1 MPLLDTTQL
10 ALEAAMRGS
19 MQRQSLLSTN
29 LANVDTPGY
38 QPKDLNF
45 QSTLAGAMQTGQSL
59 DSVSFNSYTQPQAI
73 RADGNAV
80 SAEQAQAKLA
90 ENGLLYENLVSIA
103 ATREQILKT
112 AMGL

>member
-1 MPLLDTTQL
+1 MPLIDTTQA

-19 MQRQSLLSTN
+19 MQRQSLLSNN

-38 QPKDLNF
+38 VPQDLNF
-45 QSTLAGAMQTGQSL
+45 QSTLASAVQSGQAL
-59 DSVSFNSYTQPQAI
+59 DNVSFQSYSDPSAI
-73 RADGNAV
+73 RADGNEV
-80 SAEQAQAKLA
+80 SAEAEQAKLS
-90 ENGLLYENLVSIA
+90 ENGLLYENLTSIA